1 MGASPPLPEA
11 SALHSTRSGAR
22 KPPLRFLA
30 VITLY
35 KLAPEDSSSFRTL
48 QRAISQLDPSRGSVI
63 VLLHDNSPSTVSE
76 AELAP
81 NVRYQHTCHNAGLSD
96 AFNSALEMAMRENC
110 DWLLTLDQDTDLPV
124 DFLERICHA
133 AELVSDDPAIAAVVP
148 QIVGEDRMLSPNW
161 FWAGA
166 IPVWFPKGFVGVPN
180 QPTFAFNSA
189 STLRVSALRQIGGYN
204 KWFWLDNSDAA
215 VFHELHR
222 YGKRIFVAG
231 DIQVNHNFS
240 MLNIERRMTAHRYH
254 NILMAESAFWD
265 LAMNPLAG
273 AERTARLFVRWCKQL
288 LRGDEAKFRR
298 ETARALMRRIFT
310 TRRSRLTGW
319 KRELLDVRPELAKVP
334 EQDRNPK
341 LSVCLATCNGEKFV
355 REQLMSILDQLGA
368 HDEIIIVDD
377 ASEDHTKEIIAALDD
392 DRIRLIENQQRQG
405 VVRTF
410 ERAVRAASGDLLF
423 LSDQDDI
430 WAPNKVSRFVDAFDR
445 NPEAM
450 IVTSDIQTIDEFG
463 NPLTDHIYSQS
474 RPFTSSVIGNLISNR
489 FQGAAMAFRSRI
501 LTQVLPFPEG
511 FHLLHDAWIGTRN
524 SATGGKA
531 ICLDEKL
538 LLYRR
543 HSGNASNRLHVA
555 EQVLK
560 RLRLLL
566 ALVTRWFK
574 NRWTPTAGL
583 P

>member
-1 MGASPPLPEA
+1 
-11 SALHSTRSGAR
+11 
-22 KPPLRFLA
+22 
-30 VITLY
+30 
-35 KLAPEDSSSFRTL
+35 
-48 QRAISQLDPSRGSVI
+48 
-63 VLLHDNSPSTVSE
+63 
-76 AELAP
+76 
-81 NVRYQHTCHNAGLSD
+81 
-96 AFNSALEMAMRENC
+96 
-110 DWLLTLDQDTDLPV
+110 
-124 DFLERICHA
+124 
-133 AELVSDDPAIAAVVP
+133 
-148 QIVGEDRMLSPNW
+148 
-161 FWAGA
+161 
-166 IPVWFPKGFVGVPN
+166 
-180 QPTFAFNSA
+180 
-189 STLRVSALRQIGGYN
+189 
-204 KWFWLDNSDAA
+204 
-215 VFHELHR
+215 
-222 YGKRIFVAG
+222 
-231 DIQVNHNFS
+231 
-240 MLNIERRMTAHRYH
+240 
-254 NILMAESAFWD
+254 
-265 LAMNPLAG
+265 
-273 AERTARLFVRWCKQL
+273 
-288 LRGDEAKFRR
+288 
-298 ETARALMRRIFT
+298 
-310 TRRSRLTGW
+310 
-319 KRELLDVRPELAKVP
+319 LAKVP